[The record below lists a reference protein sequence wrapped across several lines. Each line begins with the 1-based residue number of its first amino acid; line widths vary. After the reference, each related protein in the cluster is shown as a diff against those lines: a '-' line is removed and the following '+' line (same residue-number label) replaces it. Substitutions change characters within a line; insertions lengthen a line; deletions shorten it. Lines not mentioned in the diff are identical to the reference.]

1 MHALSRL
8 PLFVLLAGIGAL
20 AMLVPATVAWS
31 GDDLETARPFFY
43 GAVLFLMITA
53 IVGLATARYV
63 PESGTRPQLFALIAA
78 LTVLPVMLAVP
89 FAEAVPNAR
98 FLNVYA
104 EMVSALTT
112 TGAAFFEA
120 ERLPYAV
127 HVWRAQVA
135 WMGGFYGFFVPLRFS
150 MLRAF

>member
-1 MHALSRL
+1 MLPHLPQPLGRRPCEASSGAISESGARFSAALPRL
-8 PLFVLLAGIGAL
+8 MSISAAEKSPCVMFAVLLAGIGAL
-20 AMLVPATVAWS
+20 AMLVTATVAWS

-98 FLNVYA
+98 FLNETV
-104 EMVSALTT
+104 
-112 TGAAFFEA
+112 
-120 ERLPYAV
+120 
-127 HVWRAQVA
+127 
-135 WMGGFYGFFVPLRFS
+135 
-150 MLRAF
+150 